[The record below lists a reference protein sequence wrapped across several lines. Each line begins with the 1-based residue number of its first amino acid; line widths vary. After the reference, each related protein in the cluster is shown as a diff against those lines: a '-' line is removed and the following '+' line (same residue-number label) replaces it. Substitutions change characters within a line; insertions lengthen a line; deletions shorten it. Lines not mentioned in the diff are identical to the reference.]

1 MNLKRLTILI
11 QSAVFSIFA
20 RENIQSSQITWNIS
34 DSDCDV
40 IQTLGYVLKACR
52 DAQEVHSTTSSTN
65 YVKEFDNKNV
75 LKAFS
80 AREEDS
86 NAFLLQEAGGV
97 YLQILEM
104 QPNTDGIDIKPVGSI
119 KPKQLNSSIIAFY
132 LDKEVGYGFYMHE
145 NGVF

>member
-1 MNLKRLTILI
+1 MNLKLLAILI
-11 QSAVFSIFA
+11 QNAAISIFA
-20 RENIQSSQITWNIS
+20 RESIQSSQITWNIS
-34 DSDCDV
+34 DGDCDV

-52 DAQEVHSTTSSTN
+52 NAQEVRSTTSSSN
-65 YVKEFDNKNV
+65 LVKEFHNKNV

-104 QPNTDGIDIKPVGSI
+104 QSGTDGIDIKQVGSI
-119 KPKQLNSSIIAFY
+119 KPKHLGSPIIAFY
-132 LDKEVGYGFYMHE
+132 LDKEEGYGFYMHE